1 MMLANIPWDD
11 IVTQILLWL
20 VTGML
25 GVVIGKITAASKAD
39 KDERRALYDG
49 VRALLR
55 SAIMSAHH
63 EAMRDGFISTTDREV
78 MERAY
83 TAYHSLGGNGVAT
96 RLYDEASALPTREH
110 DWSKDRKE

>member
-1 MMLANIPWDD
+1 MMPHMEDVLMQ
-11 IVTQILLWL
+11 VTIWA
-20 VTGML
+20 VTGLL
-25 GVVIGKITAASKAD
+25 GWIIGRVTSTAKAD
-39 KDERRALYDG
+39 MKERAALYGG

-55 SAIMSAHH
+55 SAIMNAHH
-63 EAMRDGFISTTDREV
+63 EAMRDGYISTTDREV

-110 DWSKDRKE
+110 DWSKDRKEER

>member
-1 MMLANIPWDD
+1 MPHMEDVLMQ
-11 IVTQILLWL
+11 VTIWT
-20 VTGML
+20 VTGLL
-25 GVVIGKITAASKAD
+25 GWIIGRVTSTAKAD

-63 EAMRDGFISTTDREV
+63 EAMRDGHISTIDREV

-96 RLYDEASALPTREH
+96 RLYTEASQLPTREH
-110 DWSKDRKE
+110 DWTSKN

>member
-1 MMLANIPWDD
+1 MMPHMEDVLMQ
-11 IVTQILLWL
+11 VTIWT
-20 VTGML
+20 VTGLL
-25 GVVIGKITAASKAD
+25 GWIIGRVTSTAKAD
-39 KDERRALYDG
+39 MTERDALYGG

-63 EAMRDGFISTTDREV
+63 EAMRDGYISTTDREV

-110 DWSKDRKE
+110 DWEKDRKEEQ

>member
-1 MMLANIPWDD
+1 MHAWDFAVQVALWC
-11 IVTQILLWL
+11 VTGLLGWL
-20 VTGML
+20 VGRVTSN
-25 GVVIGKITAASKAD
+25 AR
-39 KDERRALYDG
+39 DEKTERAALYAG

-63 EAMRDGFISTTDREV
+63 EAMREGHISTTDREV

-96 RLYDEASALPTREH
+96 RLYTEASQLPTREH
-110 DWSKDRKE
+110 DWEKRD

>member
-1 MMLANIPWDD
+1 MYAWDFAVQ
-11 IVTQILLWL
+11 VTIWCVTGLLGWL
-20 VTGML
+20 VGRVTSN
-25 GVVIGKITAASKAD
+25 AR
-39 KDERRALYDG
+39 DEKTERAALYAG

-96 RLYDEASALPTREH
+96 RLYDEASALQTREH
-110 DWSKDRKE
+110 DWEKDRKE

>member
-1 MMLANIPWDD
+1 MPPIGDLASQIALWC
-11 IVTQILLWL
+11 VTGLLGWL
-20 VTGML
+20 VGRVTSN
-25 GVVIGKITAASKAD
+25 ARDEKA
-39 KDERRALYDG
+39 ERAALYDG

-83 TAYHSLGGNGVAT
+83 TAYHALGGNGVAT
-96 RLYDEASALPTREH
+96 RLYTEASQLPTREH
-110 DWSKDRKE
+110 DWENDRKE